1 MKLVITM
8 SRRYG
13 TGASII
19 ARELS
24 KRLGVP
30 VYDKVNLEQEL
41 YKNIYESEVEVI
53 KELAEK
59 PCIIL
64 GRCASEILKDRKNVF
79 NIYVCADKE
88 DRVRRI
94 MEKDGISYEEA
105 DEKVERTDEERATYY
120 HEHTGK
126 AWGDVNN
133 YHMILNTSDLGVDN
147 CADILMRYFEKME
160 YI

>member
-30 VYDKVNLEQEL
+30 VYDKVNVEQEL

-88 DRVRRI
+88 ERVRRI

>member
-30 VYDKVNLEQEL
+30 VYDKVNVEQEL

-53 KELAEK
+53 KELAQK

-105 DEKVERTDEERATYY
+105 DEKVERTDEERALYY

-133 YHMILNTSDLGVDN
+133 YHMILNTSDLGVEN

>member
-24 KRLGVP
+24 KRLRVP
-30 VYDKVNLEQEL
+30 VYDKVNVEQEL

-133 YHMILNTSDLGVDN
+133 YHMILNTSDLGVEN

>member
-13 TGASII
+13 TGASMI
-19 ARELS
+19 AKELS
-24 KRLGVP
+24 EQLGIP
-30 VYDKVNLEQEL
+30 VYDKVNVEEEL
-41 YKNIYESEVEVI
+41 SKNTYESEVEVI
-53 KELAEK
+53 RQLAKE

-64 GRCASEILKDRKNVF
+64 GRCSSEILKDQRNVF

-88 DRVRRI
+88 DRIRRI
-94 MEKDGISYEEA
+94 MKIENLPYEDAKAEIEQT
-105 DEKVERTDEERATYY
+105 DRERSEYY

-133 YHMILNTSDLGVDN
+133 YHMILNTSDLGVEN
-147 CADILMRYFEKME
+147 CAGILLKYFERKE
-160 YI
+160 FI

>member
-13 TGASII
+13 TGASVI
-19 ARELS
+19 AHELS
-24 KRLGVP
+24 QRLGIP
-30 VYDKVNLEQEL
+30 LYDKVNVEQEL
-41 YKNIYESEVEVI
+41 GKNVYESEVEVI
-53 KELAEK
+53 KQLAEN

-64 GRCASEILKDRKNVF
+64 GRCSSEILKDRKNVF

-88 DRVRRI
+88 DRIKRI
-94 MEKDGISYEEA
+94 MEKEALTYEEA
-105 DEKVERTDEERATYY
+105 KEKIEKTDEERALYY

-133 YHMILNTSDLGVDN
+133 YHMILNTTDLGVEN
-147 CADILMRYFEKME
+147 CADILMRYFEQKE
-160 YI
+160 FI

>member
-19 ARELS
+19 AQELS
-24 KRLGVP
+24 KRLEVP
-30 VYDKVNLEQEL
+30 VYDKVNVEQEL

-79 NIYVCADKE
+79 NVYVCADKE
-88 DRVRRI
+88 DRVQRI

-105 DEKVERTDEERATYY
+105 EEKVERTDEERATYY

-133 YHMILNTSDLGVDN
+133 YHMILNTSDLGVEN

>member
-13 TGASII
+13 TGASVI
-19 ARELS
+19 AQELS
-24 KRLGVP
+24 ERLGIP
-30 VYDKVNLEQEL
+30 VYDKVNVEQEL

-53 KELAEK
+53 KELAQK

-64 GRCASEILKDRKNVF
+64 GRCASEILKDKKNVL
-79 NIYVCADKE
+79 NIYICADKE
-88 DRVRRI
+88 DRIQRI
-94 MEKDGISYEEA
+94 MKKDGISYEEA
-105 DEKVERTDEERATYY
+105 VEKVEKTDEERADYY

-133 YHMILNTSDLGVDN
+133 YHMIMNTSDLGLEN
-147 CADILMRYFEKME
+147 CSDILIRYFEKME

>member
-19 ARELS
+19 AQELS
-24 KRLGVP
+24 KRLEIP
-30 VYDKVNLEQEL
+30 VYDKVNVEQEL

-53 KELAEK
+53 KELAQK

-105 DEKVERTDEERATYY
+105 DEKVERTDEERALYY

-133 YHMILNTSDLGVDN
+133 YHMILNTSDLGVEN

>member
-13 TGASII
+13 TGASVI
-19 ARELS
+19 AQELS
-24 KRLGVP
+24 KRLDIP
-30 VYDKVNLEQEL
+30 VYDKVNVEQEL

-53 KELAEK
+53 KELAQK

-64 GRCASEILKDRKNVF
+64 GRCASEILKDKKNVL

-88 DRVRRI
+88 DRIQRI
-94 MEKDGISYEEA
+94 MKKDDISYEEA
-105 DEKVERTDEERATYY
+105 KEKVEKTDEERAVYY

-133 YHMILNTSDLGVDN
+133 YHMILNTSDLGLEN
-147 CADILMRYFEKME
+147 CADILMRYFEKLE

>member
-19 ARELS
+19 AQELS

-30 VYDKVNLEQEL
+30 VYDKVNVEQEL

>member
-19 ARELS
+19 AQQLAERI
-24 KRLGVP
+24 GIP
-30 VYDKVNLEQEL
+30 VYDKVNVEQEL

-53 KELAEK
+53 RELAEK

-88 DRVRRI
+88 DRIQRI
-94 MEKDGISYEEA
+94 MEKDSITYEEA
-105 DEKVERTDEERATYY
+105 KEKVERTDEERALYY

-133 YHMILNTSDLGVDN
+133 YHMILNTSDLGVEN

>member
-13 TGASII
+13 TGAGMI
-19 ARELS
+19 AHQLAE
-24 KRLGVP
+24 RLGIP
-30 VYDKVNLEQEL
+30 VYDKVNVEEEL
-41 YKNIYESEVEVI
+41 SKHIFESEVEVI
-53 KELAEK
+53 RQLAEQ

-64 GRCASEILKDRKNVF
+64 GRCASEILKDKKNAF

-88 DRVRRI
+88 DRIHRI
-94 MEKDGISYEEA
+94 MQLESLDYEQAKSEIEET
-105 DEKVERTDEERATYY
+105 DRERSSYY

-133 YHMILNTSDLGVDN
+133 YHMIMNTSDLGLEN
-147 CADILMRYFEKME
+147 CADILIKYFERKE
-160 YI
+160 LI

>member
-24 KRLGVP
+24 KRLEIP
-30 VYDKVNLEQEL
+30 VYDKVNVEQEL

-105 DEKVERTDEERATYY
+105 DEKVERTDEERALYY

-133 YHMILNTSDLGVDN
+133 YHMILNTSDLGVEN

>member
-30 VYDKVNLEQEL
+30 VYDKVNVEQEL

-133 YHMILNTSDLGVDN
+133 YHMILNTSDLGVEN

>member
-30 VYDKVNLEQEL
+30 VYDKVNVEQEL

>member
-19 ARELS
+19 AQQLS
-24 KRLGVP
+24 ERIGIP
-30 VYDKVNLEQEL
+30 VYDKVNVEQEL

-53 KELAEK
+53 RELAEK

-88 DRVRRI
+88 DRIQRI
-94 MEKDGISYEEA
+94 MEKDSITYEEA
-105 DEKVERTDEERATYY
+105 KEKVERTDEERALYY

-133 YHMILNTSDLGVDN
+133 YHMILNTSDLGVEN

>member
-13 TGASII
+13 TGASVI
-19 ARELS
+19 AEELS
-24 KRLGVP
+24 KRLGIL
-30 VYDKVNLEQEL
+30 VYDKVNVEQEL
-41 YKNIYESEVEVI
+41 SRNTYESEVEAI
-53 KELAEK
+53 KGLAQK

-64 GRCASEILKDRKNVF
+64 GRCASEILKDRLNVF

-88 DRVRRI
+88 DRIERI
-94 MEKDGISYEEA
+94 MKKESLTYEEA
-105 DEKVERTDEERATYY
+105 AQKIDANDRERSRYY

-133 YHMILNTSDLGVDN
+133 YHMILNTSDLGVEN
-147 CADILMRYFEKME
+147 CADILMRYFEQKE